1 MEEEEGES
9 RKLVVCNRCKTDY
22 IVQVNGLLRSRHRS
36 RIGVTPFRWC
46 VEMVKPLDINGV
58 LLKHT
63 LSRTSRTVTNMP
75 FRLLDNLDNL
85 NQYNWSRSV
94 HRFLV
99 EGFNRGYHTL
109 RQDQNTSA
117 IIVAGSVAVLQL
129 LVCRLL
135 SLRSYEGDVIFPRIL
150 SWSSLMI
157 RTHGIKSAF
166 EYNKDQLSSMEEE
179 YARGGEELDASFFH
193 QPLAFSFH
201 KGDAFDVEEPQ
212 SCNFDQLEQCTS
224 EYNHHGM
231 EIIPIIELEKC
242 SLDVDLTQLYRIL
255 VSENDRKVVVDINQQ
270 ILTTIECWGF
280 HPRGKLCNMA
290 ILFACNTF
298 MYRQRKLNGLIK
310 RVVFGPLYKTAVV
323 EDSRKVKAKRRQW
336 ILGDAW
342 AGFSTRYI
350 DSRFCKNEDL

>member
-1 MEEEEGES
+1 MAEEEGES

-36 RIGVTPFRWC
+36 RIRVTPFRWC

-117 IIVAGSVAVLQL
+117 IIVAGSVAVLQ
-129 LVCRLL
+129 
-135 SLRSYEGDVIFPRIL
+135 
-150 SWSSLMI
+150 
-157 RTHGIKSAF
+157 
-166 EYNKDQLSSMEEE
+166 DQLSSMEEE

-280 HPRGKLCNMA
+280 HPCGKLCNMA

-350 DSRFCKNEDL
+350 DSRFCICFYNP